1 MKHPWVF
8 LPEDRCYTL
17 QDVPYCAHP
26 VAPALQTLHI
36 YVPEALLRPDG
47 SPDARRSIRTRSG
60 AQYTAATVPVIL
72 YNDIGGY
79 SECRAA
85 GLTRRNRRFLQDG
98 YVLVS
103 VGARGRQTRDANGNP
118 CGKAPAGLVDLKAAV
133 RWLRRH
139 RAELPGDYEKI
150 ISVGT
155 SAGGATSALLGITGN
170 CADYDPYLAAIGAAQ
185 ERDDIFAAQCYCPIA
200 DLAHADMAYE
210 WMFCSKEIS
219 TRGAGEPPHVMT
231 DGERACSTALAAAYP
246 AYLNGLHLGRE
257 LGSDGRSGSFYRDI
271 LEQIGASLTTF
282 LYREAGSE
290 TRRRALLAELNAGT
304 QLFSWQGGR
313 ARVEDLDL
321 YVRQYIGRM
330 KPCPAF
336 DTLGCDSF
344 ENQVFGGEQDLL
356 HFSPHT
362 AQALAACGQ
371 AETAARYQA
380 DAGTGPVRR
389 RVALMDQIG
398 RLQDLR
404 GCTPAPYFRIR
415 LGSRDADTSFAIGY
429 SLYLA
434 LKAAGLDA
442 DYGLVWGMGH
452 CDADYPGDFSAWVDR
467 LAAPDNKGPLPATAG
482 EK

>member
-1 MKHPWVF
+1 MKLTWIF
-8 LPEDRCYTL
+8 LPEDHCYTL
-17 QDVPYCAHP
+17 QDVPYCANP
-26 VAPALQTLHI
+26 TSPDLQTLHI
-36 YVPEALLRPDG
+36 YVPEGFLQADG
-47 SPDARRSIRTRSG
+47 SPHRDHLVCTRG
-60 AQYTAATVPVIL
+60 GGQYTVDTVPVIL

-79 SECRAA
+79 SQCRAA

-103 VGARGRQTRDANGNP
+103 VGARGRQTRDADGRL

-139 RAELPGDYEKI
+139 QQELPGDYEKI

-170 CADYDPYLAAIGAAQ
+170 CADYAPYLADIGAEQ

-210 WMFCSKEIS
+210 WMFGGKQIS
-219 TRGAGEPPHVMT
+219 TRGAGEHPHVMT
-231 DGERACSTALAAAYP
+231 EGERACSAALAAAYP
-246 AYLNGLHLGRE
+246 AYLNRLNLGKE
-257 LGSDGRSGSFYRDI
+257 LGPDGRSGSFYEDI
-271 LEQIGASLTTF
+271 LARMGDSLTEF
-282 LYREAGSE
+282 LQREAGDESH
-290 TRRRALLAELNAGT
+290 RLALLEELNAGSD
-304 QLFSWQGGR
+304 LFTWQDGR
-313 ARVEDLDL
+313 ARVRDLDQ

-336 DTLGCDSF
+336 DASGCDSF
-344 ENQVFGGEQDLL
+344 ENQEFGGAEQDYL
-356 HFSPHT
+356 HFSPAT
-362 AQALAACGQ
+362 ADALEACGQ
-371 AETAARYQA
+371 TETAACYR
-380 DAGTGPVRR
+380 AGALCEPVRR

-404 GCTPAPYFRIR
+404 GCTPAPHFRIR

-434 LKAAGLDA
+434 LQAAGLDA

-467 LAAPDNKGPLPATAG
+467 VAARQN
-482 EK
+482 